1 MNQNHIVYLL
11 SIHGQLAPKTLE
23 SARVIHNETAGAPA
37 NVAAARS
44 LGDLSHM
51 VYVPIDHN
59 SPEAG
64 EFLILDLW
72 NSAEGLGKF
81 FADPHVQEGGGMI
94 FSQRDP
100 VVWQPAEGFISYHFP
115 APTGK
120 NERYVGIVRGPV
132 KSQAEARAVHNELVG
147 MSVNQARLNSSLSH
161 EAYFRMLPPGSPES
175 VEFFA
180 VDVWSD
186 AEAMM
191 RHYDAPGFM
200 EGLSKMFTA
209 EPMATVWVPP
219 AGSWVE
225 W

>member
-1 MNQNHIVYLL
+1 MNQNSVYLL
-11 SIHGQLAPKTLE
+11 AIHGQLAPKTLE
-23 SARVIHNETAGAPA
+23 AARAIHNETAGAPA

-51 VYVPIDHN
+51 VYVPIDHTG
-59 SPEAG
+59 PEAG

-81 FADPHVQEGGGMI
+81 FADPHVQEGGEMI

-100 VVWQPAEGFISYHFP
+100 IVWTPAEGFLSYHFP

-120 NERYVGIVRGPV
+120 NERYVGIVRGLV
-132 KSQAEARAVHNELVG
+132 NSQAEARTIHNELVG
-147 MSVNQARLNSSLSH
+147 ASVNQARLNSSLSH
-161 EAYFRMLPPGSPES
+161 EAYFRMVPPGAPES

-186 AEAMM
+186 AEGMM
-191 RHYDAPGFM
+191 RHYEAPDFMAGFNK
-200 EGLSKMFTA
+200 LFTA
-209 EPMATVWVPP
+209 EPMATVWVHP